1 MTFQVID
8 KFNDFPGH
16 FVDNIL
22 RHSRSNKDKFND
34 FPGRGMDTFY
44 DFPGQNPLFQHIS
57 AIVVKHLVTFDC
69 IVGLLP

>member
-16 FVDNIL
+16 FLDNIL

-34 FPGRGMDTFY
+34 FPGRGMSTFY
-44 DFPGQNPLFQHIS
+44 DFPGHR
-57 AIVVKHLVTFDC
+57 
-69 IVGLLP
+69 